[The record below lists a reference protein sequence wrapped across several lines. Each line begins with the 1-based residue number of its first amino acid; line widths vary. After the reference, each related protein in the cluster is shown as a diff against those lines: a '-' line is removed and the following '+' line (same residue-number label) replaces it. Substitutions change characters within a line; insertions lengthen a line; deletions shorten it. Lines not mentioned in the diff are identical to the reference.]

1 MKREENYKADLLEE
15 LRNDAEYAAE
25 YLTAAR
31 KDSREA
37 FLVALRDVA
46 EARKGMM
53 RVAKEANVNRE
64 NLYRALSREGNP
76 RSETVDSVL
85 EVLGIEPIYRAISA
99 SSETPI
105 AVAPS
110 TRVPMANTFPVSGN
124 EGRRYK
130 VNANSFSGFTGNV
143 AATTMT
149 VNVVTAGGTLYRDVP
164 YLDVLVAA
172 AQMAEGQEAG
182 QG

>member
-15 LRNDAEYAAE
+15 LRNDADYAAE

-53 RVAKEANVNRE
+53 RVAKEAKVNRE

-76 RSETVDSVL
+76 RIETVDSVL
-85 EVLGIEPIYRAISA
+85 EVLGIEPVYRASSI
-99 SSETPI
+99 SSEAPS
-105 AVAPS
+105 AVAPQ
-110 TRVPMANTFPVSGN
+110 TATPVANTVRVSGA
-124 EGRRYK
+124 ERYGL
-130 VNANSFSGFTGNV
+130 AGSTGYRGNL
-143 AATTMT
+143 AGTTTMT
-149 VNVVTAGGTLYRDVP
+149 VDFVSAGGSLYKDVP

-172 AQMAEGQEAG
+172 AQMDESQAAEG
-182 QG
+182 

>member
-53 RVAKEANVNRE
+53 RVAKEAKVNRE

-76 RSETVDSVL
+76 RIETVDSVL
-85 EVLGIEPIYRAISA
+85 EVIGIEPIYRASV
-99 SSETPI
+99 SSGSLGPVTP
-105 AVAPS
+105 P
-110 TRVPMANTFPVSGN
+110 TRAPMANTFPVSGD
-124 EGRRYK
+124 EEQK
-130 VNANSFSGFTGNV
+130 HKLNASSLTGNV
-143 AATTMT
+143 GATTMT
-149 VNVVTAGGTLYRDVP
+149 VSLGPGGGTLYDVP
-164 YLDVLVAA
+164 YLGVLVAA
-172 AQMAEGQEAG
+172 AQMDESQEAA